1 MLFAC
6 IHVPDFPVQASLRS
20 EAVISFH
27 KDPVAVLD
35 GPDSLLKIYSS
46 NQPARDVGIAIGMTK
61 LQAEACPGVV
71 LRRRVSDQESLAQ
84 SDLLACAGSFSPRAE
99 STAPGTVLFDLTGA
113 GRLLGSE
120 REIAQQ
126 VAGKAA
132 GYGFVPNIALAANA
146 DTALHA
152 ARGFHGITVISV
164 GEEAQRLA
172 VLPVEV
178 LEPSPETLDTF
189 ASWGIRD
196 LRSLAALPAVP
207 LTQRLGQ
214 QGLHL
219 QCLARGEVERELVP
233 AVLPPSFQ
241 ESLELE
247 EPVDLLEPLAFV
259 INRLLDELIS
269 RLRERSLATDH
280 LELNLG
286 LEIHRDRQLL
296 TESPSGDPAAIHQR
310 TLKLP
315 VPTQDSRVLLKLL
328 QLDLAAHPPAASVK
342 KVSVELFPARV
353 RTTQTGLFQPL
364 APEPA
369 QLEITLARLRAAV
382 GEKDE
387 QGRGRVGFAAN
398 TDSHRPDSFQVLPRG
413 EENGDSKAQRKL
425 RQKEIQACLPAPQ
438 LVLRRFRPPFTA
450 WVECS
455 ETLQQTFREFFTTKG
470 TKDTKEATISESH
483 LQSSQLTKHATPATV
498 IFNGTK
504 GRVTHACGPW
514 RAAGSWWD
522 RAAEWQRDEW
532 DVALTLNGSSGL
544 YRIFH
549 DLASGQ
555 WFVEGMYD

>member
-1 MLFAC
+1 NPPARSGASRLAPQLSHSLPPFRAGHEQMLFAC

-35 GPDSLLKIYSS
+35 GPDSLLKIYSC
-46 NQPARDVGIAIGMTK
+46 NQPARDAGIVIGMTK
-61 LQAEACPGVV
+61 LQAEACPGVA
-71 LRRRVSDQESLAQ
+71 LRKRVSDQESSAQ

-126 VAGKAA
+126 VADKAA
-132 GYGFVPNIALAANA
+132 GYGFAANVTLAANA

-152 ARGFHGITVISV
+152 ARGFPGITVIPG

-178 LEPSPETLDTF
+178 LEPSPETLAIF
-189 ASWGIRD
+189 ASWGICY
-196 LRSLAALPAVP
+196 LRALAALPAVP

-219 QCLARGEVERELVP
+219 QRLARGEVERELVP
-233 AVLPPSFQ
+233 TVLSPSFQ
-241 ESLELE
+241 QSLELE
-247 EPVDLLEPLAFV
+247 EPVDLLEPLGFI

-269 RLRERSLATDH
+269 HLRERSLATDY

-286 LEIHRDRQLL
+286 LEIHHDRQLL
-296 TESPSGDPAAIHQR
+296 AANPLSSGSIACATEEIPGDLSDPAAVHQR

-328 QLDLAAHPPAASVK
+328 QLDLAAHPPAAPVK

-382 GEKDE
+382 GEIDE
-387 QGRGRVGFAAN
+387 QGRDRVGFAAN
-398 TDSHRPDSFQVLPRG
+398 TDSHRPDSFQVLSRA
-413 EENGDSKAQRKL
+413 EESGDLKAQRKL
-425 RQKEIQACLPAPQ
+425 RQKEI
-438 LVLRRFRPPFTA
+438 
-450 WVECS
+450 
-455 ETLQQTFREFFTTKG
+455 
-470 TKDTKEATISESH
+470 
-483 LQSSQLTKHATPATV
+483 
-498 IFNGTK
+498 
-504 GRVTHACGPW
+504 
-514 RAAGSWWD
+514 
-522 RAAEWQRDEW
+522 
-532 DVALTLNGSSGL
+532 
-544 YRIFH
+544 
-549 DLASGQ
+549 
-555 WFVEGMYD
+555 